1 MECSTEHLS
10 LVFTD
15 QLIQLTPLMLRRPPV
30 TGFLHS
36 SKLINCLCVCSV
48 VSVSGV
54 SCRMSQHVPGHNE
67 DWPLLL
73 CPLPCP
79 LSTVQC
85 LPRYMSQYNWFGC
98 RQTCSHVSRYVC
110 NGIPREGTIE
120 PSLLNRDLPKSCPPV
135 NGREI
140 CLQNL
145 HRQKDCLVKIHEH

>member
-1 MECSTEHLS
+1 MEHLS

-73 CPLPCP
+73 CPLPL
-79 LSTVQC
+79 LSSVYLDTC
-85 LPRYMSQYNWFGC
+85 LNITGSGAGR
-98 RQTCSHVSRYVC
+98 HVVMFQDVC

-145 HRQKDCLVKIHEH
+145 HRQEDCLVKIHEH

>member
-15 QLIQLTPLMLRRPPV
+15 QLIQLTPLMLCRPPV
-30 TGFLHS
+30 TEFLHS

-79 LSTVQC
+79 LSSVYLDTC
-85 LPRYMSQYNWFGC
+85 LNITGSGAGR
-98 RQTCSHVSRYVC
+98 HVAMFHDVC

-120 PSLLNRDLPKSCPPV
+120 PSLLNRDLPKSRSPV

-145 HRQKDCLVKIHEH
+145 HRQGLFSKDP